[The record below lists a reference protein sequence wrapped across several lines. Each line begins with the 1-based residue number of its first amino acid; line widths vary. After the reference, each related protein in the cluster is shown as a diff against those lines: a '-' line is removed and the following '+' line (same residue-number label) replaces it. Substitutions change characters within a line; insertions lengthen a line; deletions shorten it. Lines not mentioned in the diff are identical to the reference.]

1 MTIAIF
7 MTHLKNRNNL
17 TKPVFSLLIGLFM
30 SHITLGQNVHGIDV
44 SNWQGNIDWN
54 TVVNDGQVYA
64 WAKASEGMTYQD
76 PQFIN
81 NMTNGL
87 DAGVIMGAYHFA
99 RPDNNL
105 ATEDASNF
113 LSTAGTY
120 IGAGFLPPVLD
131 LENPYSGGQSIV
143 LTDLFTS
150 NELSAWVMEWVST
163 VETQTGI
170 SPIIYVNGNYA
181 NYLNSTV
188 NNYGLWFAQPDESL
202 TPPVNIGVWDDWM
215 FKQYSWWGEV
225 PGIIGDVDLNI
236 FNGSM
241 NDFNDLIGINTADF
255 FSSIE
260 LEDVSL
266 FPNPALNQLNIY
278 GLSQDIKFIQVSD
291 CNGKKMQITFEKSTS
306 IDVSKLRP
314 GIYFLDIKMIN
325 GHSFSTR
332 FIKT

>member
-1 MTIAIF
+1 
-7 MTHLKNRNNL
+7 MTHLKNRNKL
-17 TKPVFSLLIGLFM
+17 TKPVFSLLIVLFM
-30 SHITLGQNVHGIDV
+30 SHLSLGQNVHGIDV

-54 TVVNDGQVYA
+54 NVANDGQVYA

-87 DAGVIMGAYHFA
+87 NAGVVMGAYHFA

-113 LSTAGTY
+113 LSSAGAY

-131 LENPYSGGQSIV
+131 LENPYSNGQSIV

-150 NELSAWVMEWVST
+150 NELSSWVMEWMST

-170 SPIIYVNGNYA
+170 TPIIYVNGNYA
-181 NYLNSTV
+181 NYLNSSV

-202 TPPVNIGVWDDWM
+202 TPPVNIGVWDDWL

-236 FNGSM
+236 FNGSISE
-241 NDFNDLIGINTADF
+241 FNELIGINTADI
-255 FSSIE
+255 SSSQNEINI
-260 LEDVSL
+260 SF
-266 FPNPALNQLNIY
+266 FPNPVQDQIHFNNPLNTIERLTVTN
-278 GLSQDIKFIQVSD
+278 GNGEIQMIEMIA
-291 CNGKKMQITFEKSTS
+291 NNR
-306 IDVSKLRP
+306 IDVSRLAP
-314 GIYFLDIKMIN
+314 GLYFIN
-325 GHSFSTR
+325 VLMSDKHYQITR
-332 FIKT
+332 FLKM

>member
-17 TKPVFSLLIGLFM
+17 TKPIFSLLIVLFM
-30 SHITLGQNVHGIDV
+30 SHLSLGQNVHGIDV
-44 SNWQGNIDWN
+44 SNWQGNINWN
-54 TVVNDGQVYA
+54 NVANDGQVYA

-87 DAGVIMGAYHFA
+87 NAGVVMGAYHFA

-113 LSTAGTY
+113 LSSAGAY

-131 LENPYSGGQSIV
+131 LENPYSNGQSIV

-150 NELSAWVMEWVST
+150 NELSSWVMEWMNT

-170 SPIIYVNGNYA
+170 TPIIYVNGNYA
-181 NYLNSTV
+181 NYLNSGV
-188 NNYGLWFAQPDESL
+188 INYGLWFAQPDEAL
-202 TPPVNIGVWDDWM
+202 TPPVNIGVWDDWL

-236 FNGSM
+236 FNGSISE
-241 NDFNDLIGINTADF
+241 FNELIGVNTADI
-255 FSSIE
+255 SSNHNEINI
-260 LEDVSL
+260 SF
-266 FPNPALNQLNIY
+266 FPNPVIDKFEFY
-278 GLSQDIKFIQVSD
+278 GLSSTLNNVLIANSS
-291 CNGKKMQITFEKSTS
+291 GKKKLFAVTNNLV
-306 IDVSKLRP
+306 DVAELSE
-314 GIYFLDIKMIN
+314 GIYYLYIYEKNSYPIVIRFTKM
-325 GHSFSTR
+325 
-332 FIKT
+332 

>member
-1 MTIAIF
+1 
-7 MTHLKNRNNL
+7 MTHLKNRNKL
-17 TKPVFSLLIGLFM
+17 TKPVFSLLIVLFM
-30 SHITLGQNVHGIDV
+30 SHLSLGQNVHGIDV

-54 TVVNDGQVYA
+54 NVANDGQVYA

-87 DAGVIMGAYHFA
+87 NAGVVMGAYHFA

-113 LSTAGTY
+113 LSSAGAY

-131 LENPYSGGQSIV
+131 LENPYSNGQSIV

-150 NELSAWVMEWVST
+150 NELSSWVMEWMST

-170 SPIIYVNGNYA
+170 TPIIYVNGNYA
-181 NYLNSTV
+181 NYLNSSV

-202 TPPVNIGVWDDWM
+202 TPPVNIGVWDDWL

-236 FNGSM
+236 FNGSISE
-241 NDFNDLIGINTADF
+241 FNELIGINTADI
-255 FSSIE
+255 SSNQNEINI
-260 LEDVSL
+260 SF
-266 FPNPALNQLNIY
+266 FPNPVQDQIHFNNPLNTIERLTVTN
-278 GLSQDIKFIQVSD
+278 GNGEIQMIEMIA
-291 CNGKKMQITFEKSTS
+291 NNR
-306 IDVSKLRP
+306 IDVSRLAP
-314 GIYFLDIKMIN
+314 GLYFIN
-325 GHSFSTR
+325 VLMSDKHYQITR
-332 FIKT
+332 FLKM